1 MTQLPVIGGLAMPC
15 RGADVHLLV
24 ADCGLAADMR
34 RVASE
39 LKEKEVGH
47 DYGAQNESSVYQGRM
62 RLRKMLDCH

>member
-47 DYGAQNESSVYQGRM
+47 DYGGENETA
-62 RLRKMLDCH
+62 

>member
-1 MTQLPVIGGLAMPC
+1 MVLRCPV

-47 DYGAQNESSVYQGRM
+47 DYSAQESSVYQIKGE
-62 RLRKMLDCH
+62 